1 MFPETGL
8 WVASDGL
15 ACTEDLALGVNM
27 PAKAS
32 VFCGDSPALTAL
44 MYRQCAGR
52 AGRRGF
58 DLVSGRNS
66 THEREIT

>member
-1 MFPETGL
+1 MD
-8 WVASDGL
+8 AY
-15 ACTEDLALGVNM
+15 TEDLALGVNM

-58 DLVSGRNS
+58 DLVSGQKLDNKMRFDAIS
-66 THEREIT
+66 IAG